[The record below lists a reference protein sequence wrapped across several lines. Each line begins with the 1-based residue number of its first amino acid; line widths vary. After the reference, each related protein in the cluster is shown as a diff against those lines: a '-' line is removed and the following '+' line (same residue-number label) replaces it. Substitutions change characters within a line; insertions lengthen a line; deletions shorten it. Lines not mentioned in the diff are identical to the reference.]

1 MKQLKMIKG
10 CLENAVA
17 AQVTDLSNVN
27 AQELGEVVDMIKDL
41 SEAIYYCKKIDYME
55 EEQEM
60 LEKLAKEKQQ
70 QGGETYQRDMDR
82 QQQRMYYTEPGMV
95 HGYNPWNR
103 QESHYEDRMY
113 YDGGTSRGGGGSTN
127 NGSNSNSSNGGS
139 RNYTES
145 MMRDDREGR
154 SGSQR
159 RTYMESKQGHHDKA
173 ITMQKLELYAQDLVT
188 DVLEMLQD
196 ATPEEKSLLH
206 KKLVALSEKVKTL

>member
-10 CLENAVA
+10 CLESAVA

-27 AQELGEVVDMIKDL
+27 AQELGLVVDMIKDL
-41 SEAIYYCKKIDYME
+41 SEAIYYCKKIEHMDE
-55 EEQEM
+55 EEDLLEEM
-60 LEKLAKEKQQ
+60 VK
-70 QGGETYQRDMDR
+70 QGGETYQRDIDR
-82 QQQRMYYTEPGMV
+82 QQKRMYYTEPGMV

-103 QESHYEDRMY
+103 QGSHWEDHGNY
-113 YDGGTSRGGGGSTN
+113 SGNSNTN
-127 NGSNSNSSNGGS
+127 NTSSSNEEN
-139 RNYTES
+139 RNSTEP
-145 MMRDDREGR
+145 MVRDNREGR

-173 ITMQKLELYAQDLVT
+173 VTMQKLELYAQDLVT

>member
-10 CLENAVA
+10 CLESAVA

-27 AQELGEVVDMIKDL
+27 AQELGLVVDMIKDL
-41 SEAIYYCKKIDYME
+41 SEAIYYCKKIEHMDE
-55 EEQEM
+55 EEDLLEEM
-60 LEKLAKEKQQ
+60 VK
-70 QGGETYQRDMDR
+70 QGGETYQRDIDR
-82 QQQRMYYTEPGMV
+82 QQKRMYYTEPGMV

-103 QESHYEDRMY
+103 QESHWEDRGNY
-113 YDGGTSRGGGGSTN
+113 P
-127 NGSNSNSSNGGS
+127 SNSNTNNTSSSNEGN
-139 RNYTES
+139 RNSTEP
-145 MMRDDREGR
+145 MVRDNREGR

-173 ITMQKLELYAQDLVT
+173 VTMQKLELYAQDLVT

>member
-10 CLENAVA
+10 CLESAVA

-27 AQELGEVVDMIKDL
+27 AQELGLVVDMIKDL
-41 SEAIYYCKKIDYME
+41 SEAIYYCKKIEHMDE
-55 EEQEM
+55 EEDLLEEM
-60 LEKLAKEKQQ
+60 VK
-70 QGGETYQRDMDR
+70 QGGETYQRDIDR
-82 QQQRMYYTEPGMV
+82 QQKRMYYTEPGMV

-103 QESHYEDRMY
+103 QESHWEDRGNY
-113 YDGGTSRGGGGSTN
+113 PGNSNTN
-127 NGSNSNSSNGGS
+127 NTSSSNEGN
-139 RNYTES
+139 RNSTEP
-145 MMRDDREGR
+145 MARDNREGR

-173 ITMQKLELYAQDLVT
+173 VTMQKLELYAQDLVT

>member
-10 CLENAVA
+10 CLESAVA

-27 AQELGEVVDMIKDL
+27 AQELGLVVDMIKDL
-41 SEAIYYCKKIDYME
+41 SEAIYYCKKIEHMDE
-55 EEQEM
+55 EEDLLEEM
-60 LEKLAKEKQQ
+60 VK
-70 QGGETYQRDMDR
+70 QGGETYQRDIDR
-82 QQQRMYYTEPGMV
+82 QQKRMYYTEPGMV

-103 QESHYEDRMY
+103 QEPHWEDRGNY
-113 YDGGTSRGGGGSTN
+113 PGNSNTN
-127 NGSNSNSSNGGS
+127 NTNSSNEGN
-139 RNYTES
+139 RNSTEP
-145 MMRDDREGR
+145 MVRDNREGR

-173 ITMQKLELYAQDLVT
+173 VTMQKLELYAQDLVT

>member
-10 CLENAVA
+10 CLESAVA
-17 AQVTDLSNVN
+17 AQATDLSNVN
-27 AQELGEVVDMIKDL
+27 AQELGLVVDMIKDL
-41 SEAIYYCKKIDYME
+41 SEAIYYCKKIEHMDE
-55 EEQEM
+55 EEEL
-60 LEKLAKEKQQ
+60 LEKMAK

-82 QQQRMYYTEPGMV
+82 QQKRMYYTEPGMV
-95 HGYNPWNR
+95 HGHNPWNH
-103 QESHYEDRMY
+103 QEPHWEDRMY
-113 YDGGTSRGGGGSTN
+113 YDGGRSSGGNTN
-127 NGSNSNSSNGGS
+127 NGSNTGSSNGGS
-139 RNYTES
+139 RNYTEP